1 MKVQA
6 FGHYPQG
13 EIFWFVG
20 ISRQT
25 RKNSLGALSVSVV
38 RKSERNFTAM
48 PIDFSKIPSPCYV
61 IDELLLRNNLALIK
75 QVKEAAKID
84 VLVAFKAFSNWG
96 VFPIFKEYGFGASA
110 SSVNEARLAF
120 EELGVKAHTYSPA
133 YEDKSIAD
141 ILKYSSHIS
150 FNSINQLQKYMKVA
164 NQTGVSIGLRVNP
177 EFSDSLYDIY
187 NPCVPGSRFGIT
199 AEQLGHGA
207 PREVEGFHFHTL
219 FEADS
224 FALERVLVVFVE
236 KFGKFF
242 SQLKWVNMGGGH
254 LITRKDYDVHHLIKL
269 LVDFKSNYDVDVILE
284 PGSAFTYQ
292 TGYLVSTILD
302 IVENRGIKT
311 AILDVSFTCHMPD
324 CLEMPYKPVILGA
337 TDERIGKPTYRMG
350 GISCLA
356 GDYMGN
362 WSFDK
367 ELKPGDKIIFDD
379 MIHYTTVKTTMF
391 NGVSHPSIGIWSEK
405 SGFRLIREF
414 NYQDYKNRL
423 S

>member
-1 MKVQA
+1 
-6 FGHYPQG
+6 
-13 EIFWFVG
+13 
-20 ISRQT
+20 
-25 RKNSLGALSVSVV
+25 
-38 RKSERNFTAM
+38 M
-48 PIDFSKIPSPCYV
+48 PIDFNKIPSPCYV
-61 IDELLLRNNLALIK
+61 IDERLLRNNLKLIK
-75 QVKEAAKID
+75 QVKEAAKVDI
-84 VLVAFKAFSNWG
+84 LVSFKAFSNWG

-110 SSVNEARLAF
+110 SSLNEARLAF

-133 YEDKSIAD
+133 YEEKTIAD

-150 FNSINQLQKYMKVA
+150 FNSTNELQKYSKIA
-164 NQTGVSIGLRVNP
+164 SQNGISIGLRVNP
-177 EFSDSLYDIY
+177 EFSNSAHDIY
-187 NPCVPGSRFGIT
+187 NPCQPGSRFGMT
-199 AEQLGHGA
+199 AEQLGDGLSQG
-207 PREVEGFHFHTL
+207 VEGFHFHAL

-224 FALERVLVVFVE
+224 FALEKVLAAFIK
-236 KFGKFF
+236 KFGKFLPR
-242 SQLKWVNMGGGH
+242 LKWVNMGGGH
-254 LITRKDYDVHHLIKL
+254 LITKKDYDIDHLVKL
-269 LVDFKSNYDVDVILE
+269 LIDFKNKYDVEIILE

-302 IVENRGIKT
+302 IVESNGIKT

-324 CLEMPYKPVILGA
+324 CLEMPYKPVVLGA
-337 TDERIGKPTYRMG
+337 TDEVAGKPTYRMG

-391 NGVSHPSIGIWSEK
+391 NGVNHPSIGIWNEK
-405 SGFRLIREF
+405 SGLKLIKEY

-423 S
+423 